1 MAILSILTIPLIVT
15 FITIFISEKRKI
27 WLEYLALA
35 AATGELTAILW
46 VAKIV
51 LSFHRYEAFHF
62 FSIDSLGLLLLLL
75 IGTVGFA
82 ATIHSIGYLR
92 EEMKKEV
99 VSFRQTRQYFI
110 LLHLFLL
117 AMFLAVI
124 TTSPLMMWIAIEAT
138 TLSTALLINFYKKP
152 LSMEAAWKYLILNS
166 VGLLLGF
173 LGTVLFISAANQ
185 AGVRSAFL
193 NFKEVIGI
201 APLLNPLMVKLALI
215 FIFVGYGTKVGFV
228 PMHTWLPDAHS
239 KAPTPISALLSG
251 VLLNVAF
258 FAILRFKT
266 VADQAIGALF
276 SQKLYLFFGAISI
289 LVVALIILIQKNYK
303 RLLAYSS
310 IEHFG
315 IMSLGFG
322 FGGVGTFAALM
333 HMVYHSLVKSLLFF
347 SAGNILLKYKS
358 TKINDIKGVL
368 LALPITSIFWIGGF
382 IAITGFPP
390 FGFFFTEFYIISTG
404 IKEHPCIVIFT
415 IIALSLVFISFL
427 RYVSAMLFGPVPEG
441 IEKGKVNGW
450 IIVPPAFLAVL
461 FIILSF
467 IIPEPLQCIISEAA
481 AMLSQAKL

>member
-1 MAILSILTIPLIVT
+1 MAILFIIAIPFLAALLS
-15 FITIFISEKRKI
+15 IFISRDRKF

-35 AATGELTAILW
+35 AAAGELIAILW
-46 VAKIV
+46 TARIV
-51 LSFHRYEAFHF
+51 LSSHQCEAFVF
-62 FSIDSLGLLLLLL
+62 FSVDSLGLLLLLL

-92 EEMKKEV
+92 KEMKEEII
-99 VSFRQTRQYFI
+99 SFRQVRQYFI
-110 LLHLFLL
+110 LLHLFLF
-117 AMFLAVI
+117 AMFLAVV
-124 TTSPLMMWIAIEAT
+124 TASPIMMWIAIEAT
-138 TLSTALLINFYKKP
+138 TLSTAFLINFYKKP
-152 LSMEAAWKYLILNS
+152 LTMEAAWKYLILNS

-173 LGTVLFISAANQ
+173 LGTLLFICAANQ
-185 AGVRSAFL
+185 AGLQSAFL
-193 NFKEVIGI
+193 NFKEVLGI

-215 FIFVGYGTKVGFV
+215 FIFVGYGTKAGFV

-289 LVVALIILIQKNYK
+289 LVAALIILIQKNYK

-347 SAGNILLKYKS
+347 VAGNIFLKYKS
-358 TKINDIKGVL
+358 TNISDVRGVFST
-368 LALPITSIFWIGGF
+368 LPFASIFLVGGF
-382 IAITGFPP
+382 LAITGFPP
-390 FGFFFTEFYIISTG
+390 FGLFFTKFYILSVG
-404 IKEHPCIVIFT
+404 IKEHPWIVAFT
-415 IIALSLVFISFL
+415 IIALSIVFISCL
-427 RYVSAMLFGPVPEG
+427 KYVSAMFFGSVPEG
-441 IEKGKVNGW
+441 VVRSKANPW
-450 IIVPPAFLAVL
+450 MIIPPALLAVL
-461 FIILSF
+461 FIILSLV
-467 IIPEPLQCIISEAA
+467 IPDSVQTIISEAA
-481 AMLSQAKL
+481 SLISQSKL